1 MENDETTGFEVNG
14 INYSLYSENWTTYAQ
29 VRPFP
34 ASKNKKYSN
43 DVNIPQYIYYN
54 GTTYL
59 VRKIGE
65 KAFYGC
71 DQLNKVVIPDGV
83 ERIEESAFENCTN
96 LKEVIIGTGLY
107 YLQSKAFAGCTAL
120 KDFTIFNPRFD
131 PDNQDNA
138 YGYTE
143 QFKDAS
149 VAEATLHVQLNYMS
163 KFRQHNEWKQFG
175 SILPVENDENTGFE
189 IDGINYSL
197 YSEYWTTYAQVR
209 PFPAS
214 KNKKYEGTVT
224 IPQTIYYNGSTYQV
238 KKIGEKAFYGC
249 EYLYKV
255 VIPDGVD
262 RIEDSAFENCTNLNE
277 VIAGSGLYYIQT
289 KAFAGCTALK
299 DFTIYNSGYNPN
311 NLDSTSDAFEG
322 SALSQATL
330 HVYPNYIANF
340 RQHDVWSQFGTIL
353 SIENPDDMSFANE
366 GIYYAIY
373 NVDGW
378 KYAKVMPSPEGA
390 KYNGVINI
398 PEKAYRNGVTYEVR
412 GIGDKAFYQCTG
424 LTGVSIPT
432 TIREIGESAFEGC
445 TSLSSFYSYAQFR
458 PTMSNKVFEGASISN
473 ATLYV
478 PNGVVSLYAA
488 TEPWSGFGNI
498 VGLTETG
505 EPIFGQQCATPTIA
519 YENGKL
525 NFSCETPG
533 AEFHST
539 ITDAD
544 IQTRQGNEIS
554 LTKTYY
560 ISVYATAASYDKSAD
575 ATATLCWIDVEP
587 QSGTTNVIETQALP
601 VLITCKQ
608 GVLTIKGLNAGT
620 RVTIYDVEGHQ
631 TNSGTSASTTLVL
644 DSHIPAGSVAIVKID
659 NKSVKILIS

>member
-1 MENDETTGFEVNG
+1 MYPNYIANFRQHDVWSQFGTILPVENAENTGFEISG
-14 INYSLYSENWTTYAQ
+14 INYSLYYEYSTLYAQ

-34 ASKNKKYSN
+34 ASWNRKYQGT
-43 DVNIPQYIYYN
+43 VTIPERIYYN
-54 GTTYL
+54 GTTYQ

-65 KAFYGC
+65 KAFYEC
-71 DQLNKVVIPDGV
+71 EYLYKVVIPDGV
-83 ERIEESAFENCTN
+83 DKIEESAFENCTN
-96 LKEVIIGTGLY
+96 LTDVIAGSGLY
-107 YLQSKAFAGCTAL
+107 NIQSRAFAGCTAL
-120 KDFTIFNPRFD
+120 KDFTIFN
-131 PDNQDNA
+131 
-138 YGYTE
+138 
-143 QFKDAS
+143 
-149 VAEATLHVQLNYMS
+149 
-163 KFRQHNEWKQFG
+163 
-175 SILPVENDENTGFE
+175 
-189 IDGINYSL
+189 
-197 YSEYWTTYAQVR
+197 
-209 PFPAS
+209 
-214 KNKKYEGTVT
+214 
-224 IPQTIYYNGSTYQV
+224 
-238 KKIGEKAFYGC
+238 
-249 EYLYKV
+249 
-255 VIPDGVD
+255 
-262 RIEDSAFENCTNLNE
+262 
-277 VIAGSGLYYIQT
+277 
-289 KAFAGCTALK
+289 
-299 DFTIYNSGYNPN
+299 SGYNPD
-311 NLDSTSDAFEG
+311 NLENTSDAFEG

-353 SIENPDDMSFANE
+353 SIENPEDMSFANE

-498 VGLTETG
+498 IGLTDAG

-608 GVLTIKGLNAGT
+608 GVLTIKGLNADT
-620 RVTIYDVEGHQ
+620 RVVIYDVNGHQ

-644 DSHIPAGSVAIVKID
+644 DSHIPTGSVAIVKIG
-659 NKSVKILIS
+659 NKTVKILIS

>member
-1 MENDETTGFEVNG
+1 M
-14 INYSLYSENWTTYAQ
+14 
-29 VRPFP
+29 
-34 ASKNKKYSN
+34 
-43 DVNIPQYIYYN
+43 
-54 GTTYL
+54 
-59 VRKIGE
+59 
-65 KAFYGC
+65 
-71 DQLNKVVIPDGV
+71 IPDGV

-96 LKEVIIGTGLY
+96 LREVIIGTGLY

-120 KDFTIFNPRFD
+120 KDFTIFNPSFD

-175 SILPVENDENTGFE
+175 SILPVENDETTGFE
-189 IDGINYSL
+189 INGINYSL
-197 YSEYWTTYAQVR
+197 YSENWTTYAQVR

-214 KNKKYEGTVT
+214 KNRKYSGDVN
-224 IPQTIYYNGSTYQV
+224 IPQYIYYNGTTYLV
-238 KKIGEKAFYGC
+238 RKIGEKAFYGC

-255 VIPDGVD
+255 VIPDGVEK
-262 RIEDSAFENCTNLNE
+262 IEESAFENCTNLNE
-277 VIAGSGLYYIQT
+277 VIAGSELYYIQT

-299 DFTIYNSGYNPN
+299 DFTIFNSGYNPN
-311 NLDSTSDAFEG
+311 NLDNTSDAFEG

-330 HVYPNYIANF
+330 HVYPNYISNF
-340 RQHDVWSQFGTIL
+340 RQHDVWSQFGTIQ
-353 SIENPDDMSFANE
+353 SIENPEDLTFANE

-378 KYAKVMPSPEGA
+378 KYAKVMSSPEGA
-390 KYNGVINI
+390 KYSGEISI
-398 PEKAYRNGVTYEVR
+398 PEKAYRNGITYEVR
-412 GIGDKAFYQCTG
+412 AIGDKAFYQCTG
-424 LTGVSIPT
+424 LTGVSIPA

-445 TSLSSFYSYAQFR
+445 TSLSSFYSYATSR
-458 PTMSNKVFEGASISN
+458 PTVNNKVFEGASISN

-478 PNGVVSLYAA
+478 PNDVVSLYAA
-488 TEPWSGFGNI
+488 TDPWSGFGNI
-498 VGLTETG
+498 LGLTNAG
-505 EPIFGQQCATPTIA
+505 EPIYGQQCATPTIA
-519 YENGKL
+519 YKNGKL

-544 IQTRQGNEIS
+544 IQTRQGSEIG

-560 ISVYATAASYDKSAD
+560 ISVYATATSYDKSAE

-587 QSGTTNVIETQALP
+587 QGVATDIMETQALP

-620 RVTIYDVEGHQ
+620 HVTIYDVEGRQ

-644 DSHIPAGSVAIVKID
+644 DSHIPAGSVAIVKIG
-659 NKSVKILIS
+659 NKSVKILIK